1 MCAFFAHFTACFLL
15 RILLRIITAY
25 FYCVF
30 LPSTFTA
37 FSAVY
42 FLRFTVA
49 SLLHIIF
56 CAVLSFLY
64 LIRISGIVP
73 VAHPDVSLPGIAGGF
88 SGNCRG
94 LIPGIAR
101 DLSRELPGG
110 LFPELPGTYPGNCRG
125 FSGNCRGLIPGI
137 AGGLFPELPGLIPG
151 TAGAY
156 SRNPA
161 FSESCLRIHPIFLS
175 TVIAS

>member
-30 LPSTFTA
+30 LPSTITA

-73 VAHPDVSLPGIAGGF
+73 VAHPDVSLPGIARGF
-88 SGNCRG
+88 SRNCRG

-101 DLSRELPGG
+101 GFSGNCRGLFRELPGA
-110 LFPELPGTYPGNCRG
+110 YPGNCRG

-137 AGGLFPELPGLIPG
+137 AGGFFG
-151 TAGAY
+151 
-156 SRNPA
+156 
-161 FSESCLRIHPIFLS
+161 SCLRIHPIFLS